1 MHINIKIYTL
11 AHIYAYAIL
20 PHRRRE
26 ISITLK
32 ILTECLGGFRL
43 HRRKFYG
50 WVELWKLLGK
60 KWQDKIWWC
69 RIWKRFFLCV
79 CKESDR
85 KMLRSLI
92 VWRIIIWVRN
102 QIRWSIQW
110 MVKSE
115 LKLMLFRI
123 VLKEISIKE
132 MHMKSDP
139 FSRASYIVIIILTC
153 NNWKQTKIIFNS
165 LCLQRYWLNFLGLW
179 VIIFYYYFMCNVC
192 MNAYVWCIA
201 CLKMYV

>member
-1 MHINIKIYTL
+1 MSGW
-11 AHIYAYAIL
+11 L
-20 PHRRRE
+20 P
-26 ISITLK
+26 SSSQK
-32 ILTECLGGFRL
+32 ILWMSWALKTFGE
-43 HRRKFYG
+43 
-50 WVELWKLLGK
+50 

-69 RIWKRFFLCV
+69 RIWKHFFFFL

-153 NNWKQTKIIFNS
+153 NKWKQTKIIFNS
-165 LCLQRYWLNFLGLW
+165 LCLQSILAKFLRF
-179 VIIFYYYFMCNVC
+179 VSYYIILLFYV
-192 MNAYVWCIA
+192 
-201 CLKMYV
+201 